1 MLHLNVPWSALDTF
15 ILIGYFVLMIG
26 VGLRFRSKARK
37 SMSSYFLSG
46 RSLALPLVIG
56 TMMTS
61 WYDGYSLVGVAEYGA
76 TIGIAGM
83 IVYIIPCTLSRVP
96 FALWIAPLVRG
107 KIPED
112 VLTVPDLMEYLYDRK
127 AKLLSTIAVL
137 AGVLYNGV
145 NFLVISQLLE
155 LMFDFPSIV
164 AIIISGVITGI
175 YVMASGMWSVT
186 MTDVFQLLIISV
198 SVGIGVIMIMNA
210 AGGWEGIFN
219 TLNPQ
224 QPTLFEPSGGMNKM
238 TALSW
243 ALIGL
248 SIYTEPMM
256 YQRFSA
262 SDSAKTA
269 KRSFLFCVPM
279 WLVYSSA
286 VIMIGFCART
296 LHPDAVFYEAFWNT
310 VLEVLPM
317 GLRGIFVAG
326 LIAIVMSTQS
336 SYVLVQAAACTK
348 DVYTGFTGKT
358 VPDDKLIKWNN
369 IATVVVLIFSVL
381 STQAWMESIINGLYF
396 VTGFQIAGLFIP
408 LVMGLFYKKKT
419 AAAGWVTTAFGYV
432 FWLIWEYIFAESTG
446 IPANSITWVVTFFV
460 FIIVAKLTYKKPEA

>member
-1 MLHLNVPWSALDTF
+1 M
-15 ILIGYFVLMIG
+15 
-26 VGLRFRSKARK
+26 
-37 SMSSYFLSG
+37 
-46 RSLALPLVIG
+46 
-56 TMMTS
+56 
-61 WYDGYSLVGVAEYGA
+61 
-76 TIGIAGM
+76 
-83 IVYIIPCTLSRVP
+83 
-96 FALWIAPLVRG
+96 
-107 KIPED
+107 
-112 VLTVPDLMEYLYDRK
+112 
-127 AKLLSTIAVL
+127 STIAVL

-348 DVYTGFTGKT
+348 DIYTGFTGKT

-408 LVMGLFYKKKT
+408 LVMGLFYAKRT

-432 FWLIWEYIFAESTG
+432 FWLIWEYVFAESTG

-460 FIIVAKLTYKKPEA
+460 FIIVAKLTYKEQEA